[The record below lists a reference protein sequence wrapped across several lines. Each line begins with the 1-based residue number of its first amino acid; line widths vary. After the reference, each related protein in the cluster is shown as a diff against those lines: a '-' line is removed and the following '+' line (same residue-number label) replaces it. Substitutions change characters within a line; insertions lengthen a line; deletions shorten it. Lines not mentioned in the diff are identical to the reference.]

1 MTKKFKSIEEVSAY
15 AWKSMLSTAKTL
27 DTAAASLKNAGK
39 NYSSA
44 ADKLKYGS
52 ARK

>member
-1 MTKKFKSIEEVSAY
+1 MTKNFKSIEEVSAY

-27 DTAAASLKNAGK
+27 DNAAASLKNAGK

-44 ADKLKYGS
+44 ANKLKCGS
-52 ARK
+52 ASK